1 MTCTKTMSVSTTL
14 SASDDHIYAS
24 PPLRTGVVVTK
35 ILVSPMT
42 LALNTGPYC
51 AAVSRQ
57 KESPLV
63 MDNALPR
70 NGTQSGMTGGRGT
83 P

>member
-1 MTCTKTMSVSTTL
+1 MTYTNFMSRVL
-14 SASDDHIYAS
+14 HIYVS
-24 PPLRTGVVVTK
+24 PSPSPSLRTGVVVTK

-57 KESPLV
+57 KASPLV
-63 MDNALPR
+63 MDSALPR
-70 NGTQSGMTGGRGT
+70 NGIQFGISGGRGT